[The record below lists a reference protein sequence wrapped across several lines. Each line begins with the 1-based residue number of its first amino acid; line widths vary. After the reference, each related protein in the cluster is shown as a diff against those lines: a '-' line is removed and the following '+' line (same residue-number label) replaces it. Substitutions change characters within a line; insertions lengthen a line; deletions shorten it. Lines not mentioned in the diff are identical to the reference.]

1 MVISGCTCC
10 YIGLIGKILERGW
23 NDSSYFFGFFHFVSL
38 SSPMIDAVIGS
49 PKRREEAKVAT
60 KEAIDAP

>member
-1 MVISGCTCC
+1 ME
-10 YIGLIGKILERGW
+10 LGW
-23 NDSSYFFGFFHFVSL
+23 NGSSYFFGFCHSVSL
-38 SSPMIDAVIGS
+38 NSPMIDAVIGS

>member
-1 MVISGCTCC
+1 M
-10 YIGLIGKILERGW
+10 ERGW
-23 NDSSYFFGFFHFVSL
+23 NDSSYFFGFCHFVSL